1 MKDDD
6 CDATI
11 KMTRNE
17 ENKINGKLEEEIIE
31 KILDAKVYDIIDD
44 IYLKGYNK
52 TMQTNCLFIR

>member
-1 MKDDD
+1 MKEDD

-17 ENKINGKLEEEIIE
+17 ENGKLDEEIIE

-52 TMQTNCLFIR
+52 TIQTNCLFIR